1 MDLDKILEKG
11 DSCITDEP
19 SPCTAYCPIHVDV
32 KSFMEELQKDD
43 FKKAYKVIAKTIP
56 FTRIIGRICDHPC
69 ENVCARRD
77 IGGPVKIS
85 ELEKAAIDLGF
96 AAPKKTFQIPKKAG
110 KVAVIGG
117 GLSGIVTAAEL
128 DKKGY
133 KVTVFEKSSRL
144 GGSIWDYEG
153 RAINKEV
160 IDEELESISNL
171 GIEVKLN
178 RKVYK
183 EELDALVKQFDAVY
197 LGTGVWQEDLIINPE
212 TFQVES
218 SSIFAGG
225 SIANR
230 TSSII
235 LSVSSAKRAVISI
248 DRYVKKVSITASR
261 DREGSFITPLKLDLE
276 NVEPVFAFQ
285 NSQNRYSREEAVAE
299 AKRCLKCQ
307 CIECKLAC
315 PHLRKFQ
322 MIPKTYVRRINQ
334 NERIILGTHYANK
347 MINSCTECGLCKEVC
362 PLSINMKD
370 IIHDTRESMVSR
382 GKMPPSAHDFALK
395 DMEYSNSDLFYM
407 VKSQPEMQG
416 QVQYMFYP
424 GCQLPASY
432 PQYIEKT
439 YSYLTH
445 NIKEGVGLMLG
456 CCGAPADWA
465 GRVDLMKENVDRIRN
480 AWAEMGKPT
489 FILAC
494 SSCMGNFEKYMPEI
508 KTISLWEVFVRYGI
522 PEGCKVN
529 KGHILNV
536 HDACA
541 TRHNINIH
549 QSVRKLASE
558 LGYQIKEL
566 KYTRDK
572 TKCCGYGGLVY
583 FANREQAKE
592 FVKDRVEESSED
604 MLVYCAMCKDLFV
617 DGGKR
622 TYHILDLIFGDDLNT
637 IALRKMP
644 TLSERHKNRMKLK
657 IKLLK
662 EVWGEE
668 LGMDLKRSCDYNIII
683 PEDVKQKMEER
694 YILLEE
700 IEKVVENA
708 QTTQRRFYNP
718 QDSTYLANL
727 RIDNVTYWV
736 RYEEKAEGILVK
748 SVYSHRMEVVE

>member
-1 MDLDKILEKG
+1 
-11 DSCITDEP
+11 
-19 SPCTAYCPIHVDV
+19 
-32 KSFMEELQKDD
+32 
-43 FKKAYKVIAKTIP
+43 
-56 FTRIIGRICDHPC
+56 
-69 ENVCARRD
+69 
-77 IGGPVKIS
+77 
-85 ELEKAAIDLGF
+85 
-96 AAPKKTFQIPKKAG
+96 
-110 KVAVIGG
+110 
-117 GLSGIVTAAEL
+117 
-128 DKKGY
+128 
-133 KVTVFEKSSRL
+133 
-144 GGSIWDYEG
+144 
-153 RAINKEV
+153 
-160 IDEELESISNL
+160 
-171 GIEVKLN
+171 
-178 RKVYK
+178 
-183 EELDALVKQFDAVY
+183 
-197 LGTGVWQEDLIINPE
+197 
-212 TFQVES
+212 
-218 SSIFAGG
+218 
-225 SIANR
+225 
-230 TSSII
+230 
-235 LSVSSAKRAVISI
+235 
-248 DRYVKKVSITASR
+248 
-261 DREGSFITPLKLDLE
+261 
-276 NVEPVFAFQ
+276 
-285 NSQNRYSREEAVAE
+285 
-299 AKRCLKCQ
+299 
-307 CIECKLAC
+307 
-315 PHLRKFQ
+315 
-322 MIPKTYVRRINQ
+322 
-334 NERIILGTHYANK
+334 
-347 MINSCTECGLCKEVC
+347 
-362 PLSINMKD
+362 
-370 IIHDTRESMVSR
+370 
-382 GKMPPSAHDFALK
+382 
-395 DMEYSNSDLFYM
+395 
-407 VKSQPEMQG
+407 
-416 QVQYMFYP
+416 
-424 GCQLPASY
+424 
-432 PQYIEKT
+432 
-439 YSYLTH
+439 
-445 NIKEGVGLMLG
+445 MLG

-508 KTISLWEVFVRYGI
+508 KTISLWEVFVRYGL

-541 TRHNINIH
+541 TRHNTNIQ

-617 DGGKR
+617 EGGKR

-644 TLSERHKNRMKLK
+644 TLSERHKNRTELK

-668 LGMDLKRSCDYNIII
+668 PGMDLKRSCDYNIII

-700 IEKVVENA
+700 IEKVIENA

-736 RYEEKAEGILVK
+736 RYEEKAEGILAK
-748 SVYSHRMEVVE
+748 SVYSHRMEVVEQQV